1 MPQLTPITNATPVA
15 TKPTNK
21 EILAPYKS
29 LLSKSL
35 PSTSVPNK
43 CSAEGG
49 EAPRSRF

>member
-35 PSTSVPNK
+35 PNTSVPNK